1 MMAKSV
7 KQFIARSIK
16 KESFSDM
23 VLRFMRE
30 RDLTPRIVYKRANM
44 DRKLFSKLMSTPD
57 YHASKKT
64 VCAIVLALHL
74 DQPTSKQLVKRAG
87 YILSS
92 GSAFDLVIRYCIEH
106 GIYDLNKVNIL
117 LMEAGSKDYL

>member
-1 MMAKSV
+1 MAKSV
-7 KQFIARSIK
+7 KQFIQQSMK

-30 RDLTPRIVYKRANM
+30 SDLKHKIVYKRANM

-57 YHASKKT
+57 YHPIKKT
-64 VCAIVLALHL
+64 VCAIVLALRL

-106 GIYDLNKVNIL
+106 GIYDLHQVNIL
-117 LMEAGSKDYL
+117 LMEAGSKEYL